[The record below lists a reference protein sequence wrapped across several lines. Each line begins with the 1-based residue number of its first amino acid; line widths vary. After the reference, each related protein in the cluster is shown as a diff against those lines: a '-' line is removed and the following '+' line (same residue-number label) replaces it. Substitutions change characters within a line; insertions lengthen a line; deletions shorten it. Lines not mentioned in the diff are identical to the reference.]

1 MVREPSHLKN
11 LVDYI
16 KKNSQKGYS
25 RDSLRWA
32 LIKQGNM
39 KHEVDKA
46 FEIAQSELARQNT
59 AVQPK
64 VEPNME
70 VITSNTP
77 AAEED
82 KPSFWKRFFS

>member
-1 MVREPSHLKN
+1 MVREMSHLKN

-46 FEIAQSELARQNT
+46 FQMADAEMAQEMPK
-59 AVQPK
+59 VQPQPEPQ
-64 VEPNME
+64 VEVVNSEIPTDE
-70 VITSNTP
+70 KS
-77 AAEED
+77 
-82 KPSFWKRFFS
+82 SFWKRLFS

>member
-1 MVREPSHLKN
+1 MVRETSHLKN
-11 LVDYI
+11 IVDYI

-46 FEIAQSELARQNT
+46 FQIADSEMAREM
-59 AVQPK
+59 PK
-64 VEPNME
+64 QVMPEPKME
-70 VITSNTP
+70 VVSDTMPSLD
-77 AAEED
+77 E
-82 KPSFWKRFFS
+82 KPSFWKRLFG